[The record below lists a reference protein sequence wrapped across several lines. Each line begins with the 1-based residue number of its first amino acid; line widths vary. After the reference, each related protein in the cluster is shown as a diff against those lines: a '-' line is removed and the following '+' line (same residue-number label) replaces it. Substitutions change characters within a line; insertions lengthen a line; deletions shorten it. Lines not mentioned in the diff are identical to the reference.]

1 MRYLLVIDCQ
11 NDFIDGALGTD
22 EARARVSNIA
32 KFIRDFDGKVMA
44 TRDTH
49 TENYLK
55 TFEGKR
61 LPIPHC
67 IVDSSIIRNTGVISD
82 GASNGWKINDEI
94 AESLKTKRGVELFT
108 KSSFGAFSYIRHM
121 DRSEIDEIVLVG
133 FCTDIC
139 VISNALILRTTF
151 QNVPITVV
159 ENCCAGTTPEK
170 HKAALEVMKSCQIDV
185 I

>member
-1 MRYLLVIDCQ
+1 MVIDCQ
-11 NDFIDGALGTD
+11 NDFIDGVLGTD
-22 EARARVSNIA
+22 EARARVPNIA
-32 KFIRDFDGKVMA
+32 KFIRGFDGCVMA

-49 TENYLK
+49 TEKYLE
-55 TFEGKR
+55 TLEGKR

-67 IVDSSIIRNTGVISD
+67 IAETD
-82 GASNGWKINDEI
+82 GWKINSEI
-94 AESLKTKRGVELFT
+94 TKALKTKRGVELFN

-121 DRSEIDEIVLVG
+121 YKSKIEEIVLVG

-151 QNVPITVV
+151 QDVPITVV

-170 HKAALEVMKSCQIDV
+170 HKAALEVMESCQIDV

>member
-1 MRYLLVIDCQ
+1 MKYLLVIDCQ
-11 NDFIDGALGTD
+11 NDFIDGVLGTD

-32 KFIRDFDGKVMA
+32 KFIRGFDGDVMA

-49 TENYLK
+49 TERYTETL
-55 TFEGKR
+55 EGKR

-67 IVDSSIIRNTGVISD
+67 IAGTD
-82 GASNGWKINDEI
+82 GWKINSEI
-94 AESLKTKRGVELFT
+94 AEALKTKRGVELFN

-121 DRSEIDEIVLVG
+121 YKSKIEEIILVG

-151 QNVPITVV
+151 QNTPITVV

-170 HKAALEVMKSCQIDV
+170 HEAALEVMKSCQIDV